1 MTQPISDRSVPAPVA
16 TATGAQH
23 RGMSRRSR
31 LVWLIVIC
39 LVVIGVDQATKI
51 YAVNYLK
58 GQPPQIFFGDLFRIE
73 YAENHGAFLSLLA
86 NAPPEVR
93 FWTLTVL
100 NGLVLVG
107 LILSLV
113 GLKAMSFGAFLP
125 LALVVAGGV
134 GNLIDRVQFRYVI
147 DFLNLGVGGLRTGI
161 FNVADMAIS
170 LGFVLILPLLLKK
183 DPEDVST
190 KSSVPDDSETTK
202 TAELTTVIRDS

>member
-1 MTQPISDRSVPAPVA
+1 MTQSISDRPVA
-16 TATGAQH
+16 PLTATASSSQR
-23 RGMSRRSR
+23 RGMSCRSR
-31 LVWLIVIC
+31 LVWLVVIC

-86 NAPPEVR
+86 NSPPEVR
-93 FWTLTVL
+93 FWTLTVV
-100 NGLVLVG
+100 NGLVLAG
-107 LILSLV
+107 LTLSLV
-113 GLKAMSFGAFLP
+113 GLKSMSFSSFLP
-125 LALVVAGGV
+125 LALIVAGGI

-147 DFLNLGVGGLRTGI
+147 DFLNLGIGSLRTGI

-183 DPEDVST
+183 DPDEPAA
-190 KSSVPDDSETTK
+190 KSPVPDDSVSTK
-202 TAELTTVIRDS
+202 TAEVTTVIRDK